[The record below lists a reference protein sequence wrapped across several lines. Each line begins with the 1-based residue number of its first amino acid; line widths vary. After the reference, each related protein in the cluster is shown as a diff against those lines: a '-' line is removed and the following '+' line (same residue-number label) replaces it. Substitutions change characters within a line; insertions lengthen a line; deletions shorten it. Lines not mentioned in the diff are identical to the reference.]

1 MKTIIRAVAIY
12 TLSLFLLPY
21 LIPGIKIEGGF
32 LTLII
37 GGVSLAFLFLTIKP
51 ILNIITLPVNM
62 LTLGIFSIFTN
73 ALILYILTIFVIDIS
88 ILPFTYPKTE
98 ILGFVIPRLEF
109 NTFFAYIYTS
119 FVLSCIDSF
128 FSWLVK

>member
-37 GGVSLAFLFLTIKP
+37 GGASLAFLFLTIKP

>member
-1 MKTIIRAVAIY
+1 MKTIIRSVAIY
-12 TLSLFLLPY
+12 TLSLFLMPY
-21 LIPGIKIEGGF
+21 LIPGVKIDGGF
-32 LTLII
+32 LTLLI
-37 GGVSLAFLFLTIKP
+37 GGSALALLFLTLKP

-88 ILPFTYPKTE
+88 ILPFTYPRTE
-98 ILGFVIPRLEF
+98 IFGFIIPKLDF

>member
-1 MKTIIRAVAIY
+1 MKTIIRSVAIY
-12 TLSLFLLPY
+12 TLSLFLMPY
-21 LIPGIKIEGGF
+21 LIPGVKIDGGF
-32 LTLII
+32 LTLLI
-37 GGVSLAFLFLTIKP
+37 GGSALALLFLTLKP

-88 ILPFTYPKTE
+88 ILPFTYPRTE
-98 ILGFVIPRLEF
+98 ILGFIIPKLDF